1 MADRDVV
8 FKLKVADHPGNKAT
22 LATFAKEAEA
32 VQKQITD
39 ATERESKKR
48 IESAKAEATESG
60 KATHK
65 QLGDRALLNREIEQS
80 TAAAQRYNLALQQ
93 GSLKS
98 AESLAVLQN
107 RIGDF
112 GIAGRK
118 SVRQV
123 TDAILDIN
131 KAVDAVQPAEL
142 FVDTTAV
149 IDRTTI
155 SVVNYNRSLREGF
168 VKGAEGAL
176 MLGRGIAALG
186 LAGEEDIE
194 KLARALVRVQGI
206 VDVAKGG
213 VQIYEAITRS
223 VEAYRAAVLSAAA
236 AESAL
241 AAARG
246 RGAVGAAAGGVAARG
261 AGAGIAGAAGAGVA
275 AFPPAAIAA
284 AAVAA
289 VASIGA
295 VAASIFSPKFAEKAE
310 GVVGFDI
317 GALAPIASP
326 LGTAIG
332 LAFSSEFRERM
343 AGAYGIETE
352 ASAAAA
358 ALERLAAAAEVA
370 KQTAAA
376 AFIVRQGAALDT
388 RVSDVEMR
396 KRQVGM
402 SPLDA
407 NWDSLGEAFR
417 NKQTAKR
424 ETFRAANAMSSGLL
438 GYEEGLTAII
448 AARDA
453 EVATAER
460 MLGLTKERESLIKEG
475 KQKELETA
483 QRIESVLQSELDKA
497 LAISRE
503 AMGRLDSA
511 ESRLAGLSPEEA
523 RRAQIA
529 ASKAAAGEALGR
541 GEANA
546 LRGLPG
552 FEDAVKASDRARITS
567 LGLDPLLAGARG
579 DAARAGG
586 AVSAATIAAEA
597 ARSTTAALRSEAA
610 TIGEEIGIALRNLLE
625 EIKVSLEAKLR
636 AERTLKLDAENR
648 RIREGARAREAA
660 AGG

>member
-376 AFIVRQGAALDT
+376 AFIARQASTLDT
-388 RVSDVEMR
+388 RVSDVRMAQ
-396 KRQVGM
+396 RQVGM
-402 SPLDA
+402 SPMEANRDA
-407 NWDSLGEAFR
+407 FAEAWNNR
-417 NKQTAKR
+417 TTARR
-424 ETFRAANAMSSGLL
+424 ETFRAASTSGLL
-438 GYEEGLTAII
+438 SYEEKLTAIKAGHDAQV
-448 AARDA
+448 AA
-453 EVATAER
+453 VQR
-460 MLGLTKERESLIKEG
+460 MLDLEKDRQNQLKEG

-483 QRIESVLQSELDKA
+483 QRIESVRQSELDKA

-567 LGLDPLLAGARG
+567 LGLDPLLTSARV
-579 DAARAGG
+579 DASRAATG
-586 AVSAATIAAEA
+586 VSAAT
-597 ARSTTAALRSEAA
+597 TAADAAKATVSALRDDAA
-610 TIGEEIGIALRNLLE
+610 TVGTEIGNSI
-625 EIKVSLEAKLR
+625 
-636 AERTLKLDAENR
+636 RTLFGELATALERSIRVQQTLDTEARNR
-648 RIREGARAREAA
+648 SIREGARARETGL
-660 AGG
+660 GG